1 MKKTKKKK
9 NPKSK
14 GFAVQDSLKQFFPRT
29 SRMGFSVPTPWGK
42 PSRGVRTKKIAAQSS
57 YIA

>member
-9 NPKSK
+9 GKIK
-14 GFAVQDSLKQFFPRT
+14 GFAVEESLKRFFPRT

-42 PSRGVRTKKIAAQSS
+42 TSRDMRIKKAAVQSS
-57 YIA
+57 YVA